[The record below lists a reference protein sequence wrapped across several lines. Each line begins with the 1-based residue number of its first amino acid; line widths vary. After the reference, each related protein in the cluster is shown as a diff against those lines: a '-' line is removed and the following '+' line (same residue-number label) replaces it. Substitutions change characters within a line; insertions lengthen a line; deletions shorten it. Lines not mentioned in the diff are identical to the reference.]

1 MKFNKI
7 ITTTLIALSLA
18 SAGCSTV
25 PMPTAKEAAVLD
37 TVTTAAVLGTGTGI
51 EANPVGFAAS
61 TLFKVFILNYVVDWL
76 EDPYERESIKRAAAT
91 IWTAAAVNNLAILAG
106 VATPA
111 SIPFGLAA
119 GYVVYVNT
127 PVPEPTYISKPVVG
141 AVR

>member
-7 ITTTLIALSLA
+7 ITTTLIILSL
-18 SAGCSTV
+18 AGCSTV
-25 PMPTAKEAAVLD
+25 PVPTAKQAAVLD
-37 TVTTAAVLGTGTGI
+37 TVTTAVVLDRGLGI
-51 EANPVGFAAS
+51 EANPVGFAAV

-91 IWTAAAVNNLAILAG
+91 IWTAAAVNNLAVLAG

-111 SIPFGLAA
+111 SLPFTLAA
-119 GYVVYVNT
+119 GYVVYINT

-141 AVR
+141 AMR

>member
-1 MKFNKI
+1 MRYNKI
-7 ITTTLIALSLA
+7 ITTILIILSIA

-25 PMPTAKEAAVLD
+25 PTANQAAVLD
-37 TVTTAAVLGTGTGI
+37 TVTTAVVLDRGVGI
-51 EANPVGFAAS
+51 EANPVGFAAA

-111 SIPFGLAA
+111 SIPFSLAA

-127 PVPEPTYISKPVVG
+127 PVPEPTYVNKPVVG